1 MTQINKNN
9 PLREGEFK
17 ALIENSLDVIMRF
30 DRHLR
35 HLYVNPL
42 VEKQTGIPPDQ
53 FIGKTHAELGF
64 PSHLVN
70 LCDEA
75 LEKVFSTGTP
85 NRVELQ
91 LPGGVWVDWM
101 LVPEFSSDGVVETV
115 ITSARDITDRKKVE
129 EDMAAVHRSLEA
141 RVEERT
147 AELAGANQELRLEI
161 AEREGAEEALRRSEE
176 TLRLI
181 VEGSPGFFFYVHD
194 AEGIIIYIS
203 PSVKSITGRS
213 PEEWRA
219 HYTTYLTD
227 NPINKNVKDYTDRT
241 LRGEKSRTS
250 YSAEVEH
257 ADGRRIFLRLY
268 ERPIIKD
275 GKVVGIQGVAQDITD
290 RRQKEHELIRLSSAL
305 AGLAETVVIT
315 DLDHRIIYVNQ
326 ASIELLGYRPE
337 ELIGKDSRKIFDA
350 VPGNP
355 ANLTEQVRQGS
366 VNGVWRG
373 EIFDR
378 KKDGTIISVA
388 LTMTGLKDEE
398 GKDIGWVGIS
408 SDITEWKKAEAE
420 LRFLSSIT
428 RQVTDAIV
436 VTGEDFKINYVNPA
450 AEEMY
455 GYTRGELLGKTPG
468 IFNVDPKRDE
478 IQQEIYRTVSTSRSW
493 QGVILNQHQ
502 DGSTFFCECK
512 ISPLIDRRGEIMSY
526 IGIMRDVTRQRQLE
540 EQLRHAQK
548 MEAIGT
554 LAGGIAHDFNNILA
568 GITGYAFLAKQR
580 LERTNPIFSNLASI
594 EKLSRRGSELTN
606 ALLAFSRR
614 GEYKPVP
621 VNINRIAKEV
631 LEMIKR
637 TRTGKIEIRE
647 ELEENLSNIAGD
659 EGLLHQVLLNLCIN
673 ACDAMPE
680 GGVLSLNTVRV
691 SPNKVV
697 SPLLAGTG
705 VGDLI
710 MIKISDT
717 GIGMDIAMKSRI
729 FEPFFTTKDD
739 KTGTGLGLSI
749 VNGIVEKH
757 GGWIEVESTPG
768 AGSEFTLYFPAT
780 MELESIPGEPG
791 DSSKRGG
798 ENILVVDDDDDF
810 RQVTCKAM
818 EHFGYSVVEAS
829 SGEEALR
836 KLKTGIIQVDLI
848 LLDIVMEGIG
858 GVDTLR
864 WIHENHPELPII
876 VISGYTIDHTSRQLI
891 ESGAR
896 EFISKPFEFD
906 ALAVTI
912 REILDGDS

>member
-1 MTQINKNN
+1 MTKAKKNN
-9 PLREGEFK
+9 PLREGEFQ
-17 ALIENSLDVIMRF
+17 ALIENSLDIIMRF
-30 DRHLR
+30 DSDLR
-35 HLYVNPL
+35 HLYVNPR
-42 VEKQTGIPPDQ
+42 VEEQTGIPADQ
-53 FIGKTHAELGF
+53 FIGKTHSELGF
-64 PSHLVN
+64 PSDLVE
-70 LCDEA
+70 LWEKA
-75 LEKVFSTGTP
+75 LKKVFSTAEP
-85 NRVELQ
+85 NRVEFQ
-91 LPGGVWVDWM
+91 LPGGVWIDW
-101 LVPEFSSDGVVETV
+101 LIVPEFSREGRVGTV
-115 ITSARDITDRKKVE
+115 ITSGRDITDNKKVE
-129 EDMAAVHRSLEA
+129 ESLEMVRQGLES

-147 AELAGANQELRLEI
+147 AELARANQELRAEI
-161 AEREGAEEALRRSEE
+161 SEKEEAEEALSHSEE

-181 VEGSPGFFFYVHD
+181 VEGSPGCFFYVYD
-194 AEGIIIYIS
+194 AEGNIIYIS
-203 PSVKSITGRS
+203 PSVKLITGRS
-213 PEEWRA
+213 PKEWRA

-241 LRGEKSRTS
+241 LRGEKSS
-250 YSAEVEH
+250 SNYSAEIEH

-275 GKVVGIQGVAQDITD
+275 GEVVGIQGVAHDVTEH
-290 RRQKEHELIRLSSAL
+290 RQKELELIRLSSAL
-305 AGLAETVVIT
+305 AGLAETVIIT
-315 DLDHRIIYVNQ
+315 DLDHRIIYVNP

-337 ELIGKDSRKIFDA
+337 ELIGEDSRKMFDA

-355 ANLTEQVRQGS
+355 DNLTEQVRKDS

-378 KKDGTIISVA
+378 KKDGTIINVA

-436 VTGEDFKINYVNPA
+436 VTGEGFKIDYVNPA
-450 AEEMY
+450 AEKMY
-455 GYTRGELLGKTPG
+455 GYNREELLGKSPG
-468 IFNVDPKRDE
+468 IFNIGPKKDK
-478 IQQEIYRTVSTSRSW
+478 IQKEIYRTISTSRSW
-493 QGVILNQHQ
+493 QGVILNQRQ

-512 ISPLIDRRGEIMSY
+512 ISPLLDRRGEIISY

-568 GITGYAFLAKQR
+568 GITGYAFLAKQK

-594 EKLSRRGSELTN
+594 EKLSRRGSELTK

-614 GEYKPVP
+614 GEYKPIP
-621 VNINRIAKEV
+621 VNINRIVKEV

-637 TRTGKIEIRE
+637 TRTARIEIKDT
-647 ELEENLSNIAGD
+647 LEKKLPNIAGD

-680 GGVLSLNTVRV
+680 GGVLTLNTGRV
-691 SPNKVV
+691 SPEEIV
-697 SPLLAGTG
+697 SPLFAGTG

-710 MIKISDT
+710 MIRISDT
-717 GIGMDIAMKSRI
+717 GIGMDTATKSRI

-757 GGWIEVESTPG
+757 GGWIEVASTPG
-768 AGSEFTLYFPAT
+768 VGSDFTLYFPT
-780 MELESIPGEPG
+780 TLELESDPGEAG
-791 DSSKRGG
+791 DISTHGG
-798 ENILVVDDDDDF
+798 ENILIVDDDDDF
-810 RQVTCKAM
+810 RKVACKAM
-818 EHFGYSVVEAS
+818 ECFGYSVIEAS
-829 SGEEALR
+829 SGEVALR
-836 KLKTGIIQVDLI
+836 KLKTGSIQVDLI

-858 GVDTLR
+858 GADTLR
-864 WIHENHPELPII
+864 WIHENHPEIPII
-876 VISGYTIDHTSRQLI
+876 VISGYTLDHTSRQLI

-896 EFISKPFEFD
+896 EFISKPFEYND
-906 ALAVTI
+906 LAVTI
-912 REILDGDS
+912 REILDE